1 MSFWIKTNPI
11 DNPSTTGGVVLRM
24 LSEVFLFRSLFRNTR
39 LDYRGG
45 KAAYGSEKL
54 LWIGSL
60 AFHYA
65 FFTVIFWHLKFF
77 MEPVP
82 FLVKGLEALDGF
94 LQVGVPG
101 LLVSGVAL
109 FAAAGFLLHRRI
121 YYPQIRY
128 ISLAADYFPLFL
140 ILAIAATGIL
150 MRYFL
155 KVDMIAVKEL
165 TMGLVSFRPKIPAG
179 IGSIFYIH
187 SFGLYPAGLLP
198 LQQADARRRGPALAH
213 PQPGQQQPRGA
224 SRKSLELPGHH
235 PHLRGIRERF
245 PRGNGRGRPA
255 VGQAFARGGR
265 GRGGGGRRAQGRP
278 LTAGSVPETLALA
291 SPHRKGLI

>member
-1 MSFWIKTNPI
+1 M
-11 DNPSTTGGVVLRM
+11 
-24 LSEVFLFRSLFRNTR
+24 
-39 LDYRGG
+39 
-45 KAAYGSEKL
+45 
-54 LWIGSL
+54 
-60 AFHYA
+60 
-65 FFTVIFWHLKFF
+65 IFWHLKFF

-187 SFGLYPAGLLP
+187 LFLVCTLLAYFPFSKLMHAGGVLLSPTRNLVNNSREVRHVNPWNYPVITHTYEEYENDFRAEMAEAGLPLDKPLP
-198 LQQADARRRGPALAH
+198 EEGEEGEAGAAEPKAAH
-213 PQPGQQQPRGA
+213 
-224 SRKSLELPGHH
+224 
-235 PHLRGIRERF
+235 
-245 PRGNGRGRPA
+245 
-255 VGQAFARGGR
+255 
-265 GRGGGGRRAQGRP
+265 
-278 LTAGSVPETLALA
+278 
-291 SPHRKGLI
+291 